1 MSNYNISAVE
11 LISSGKPYKF
21 ISIRSKEVDG
31 RYYEMLFHLAKN
43 GKRIDVEVY
52 FGNGNELIAEPIS
65 FDVDFNEF
73 NGYDVGFT
81 VGEMFREIMTDV
93 LSEYEEYGDMIEKF
107 DFDAPHVLDAV
118 FKNIK
123 DYPELQEYVKN
134 EKNHSYGVNFW
145 DTERCSN
152 LIGRSRI
159 DF

>member
-1 MSNYNISAVE
+1 MSNYSVSAVE

-31 RYYEMLFHLAKN
+31 RYYEMLFHLSRN

-52 FGNGNELIAEPIS
+52 FSDGNELIAEPIS

-93 LSEYEEYGDMIEKF
+93 LSEYEEYGDMIDEF
-107 DFDAPHVLDAV
+107 DFDAPHVLDDV

-134 EKNHSYGVNFW
+134 EKNHQYKVNFW
-145 DTERCSN
+145 NTERCSN
-152 LIGRSRI
+152 LMGRSRI